1 MAEKTLNT
9 SPMTTRTRLTIVLVT
24 APILAFVVVGGLL
37 ARAVPPREEAY
48 PYLRVFDD
56 VFSLT
61 TTGYVEAVDAGRLM
75 HGAMHGLA
83 EALDSDS
90 AYLTPDEAK
99 VAAGRAP
106 LPAGDVGLVLT
117 RQYYLRVVAAIE
129 GTPAY
134 RAGVRSGDY
143 IRVIDR
149 KPTRDMSVWEG
160 TRMMRGPVG
169 STLTLTILRGN
180 ATEPHVVEL
189 TREALTAPAVSTTTA
204 PGGVGIVRIHTFSD
218 TTPGA
223 LRDAI
228 AQVQK
233 SGAKA
238 VALDLRNCAGGPL
251 AAGIAAARLFVANGI
266 VAQFESRGAKREF
279 TSAGAGDGTVTIP
292 LVVLVDSGTAGPAE
306 LLAAALVGNKRAE
319 LVGERTAG
327 HAALQKLFPLPD
339 GGALWMSYAQYF
351 TVPGDAIHEHGVL
364 PEVVVAQPDLE
375 FGASLPPGDPTMD
388 RAIERL
394 RASGS

>member
-1 MAEKTLNT
+1 
-9 SPMTTRTRLTIVLVT
+9 MTTRTRFTIVLIT

-37 ARAVPPREEAY
+37 ARTAPPRDEAY

-61 TTGYVEAVDAGRLM
+61 TNGYVEPVDPGRLM

-83 EALDSDS
+83 EALDADS

-106 LPAGDVGLVLT
+106 MPAGDVGLVLT
-117 RQYYLRVVAAIE
+117 RQYYLRIVAAID

-134 RAGVRSGDY
+134 RAGLRNGDY

-160 TRMMRGPVG
+160 TRMLRGPVG

-189 TREALTAPAVSTTTA
+189 TREALAIPAVTTSTM
-204 PGGVGIVRIHTFSD
+204 PGGVGVVRVRAFADS
-218 TTPGA
+218 TPGA

-233 SGAKA
+233 GGATSL
-238 VALDLRNCAGGPL
+238 VLDLRHCAGGPL
-251 AAGIAAARLFVANGI
+251 ATGVAAARLFITNGLI
-266 VAQFESRGAKREF
+266 AQFEARGLAREF
-279 TSAGAGDGTVTIP
+279 TSSGPGDGAVTAP
-292 LVVLVDSGTAGPAE
+292 LVVLVDNGTSGPAE
-306 LLAAALVGNKRAE
+306 ILAAALAGNKRAA

-327 HAALQKLFPLPD
+327 RVALQKLFPLPD
-339 GGALWMSYAQYF
+339 GSALWLSYAQYF
-351 TVPGDAIHEHGVL
+351 TVPGEAIHERGL
-364 PEVVVAQPDLE
+364 SPEIVVAQPEVE

-394 RASGS
+394 RARSGS

>member
-1 MAEKTLNT
+1 
-9 SPMTTRTRLTIVLVT
+9 MTTRTRFTIVLIT

-61 TTGYVEAVDAGRLM
+61 TNGYVEPVDPGRLM

-106 LPAGDVGLVLT
+106 LVGGDVGLVLT
-117 RQYYLRVVAAIE
+117 RQYYLRVVAAID

-134 RAGVRSGDY
+134 KAGVRSGDY

-160 TRMMRGPVG
+160 MRMMRGPVG

-189 TREALTAPAVSTTTA
+189 TREALAPAPVSTSVAA
-204 PGGVGIVRIHTFSD
+204 PGVGVVRVRTFAD

-223 LRDAI
+223 LRDTV
-228 AQVQK
+228 AQAQK
-233 SGAKA
+233 AGATSL
-238 VALDLRNCAGGPL
+238 VLDLRNCAGGPL
-251 AAGIAAARLFVANGI
+251 AAGVAAARLFIANGM
-266 VAQFESRGAKREF
+266 VAQFEARGLKREF
-279 TSAGAGDGTVTIP
+279 TSTGAGDGTVTLP
-292 LVVLVDSGTAGPAE
+292 LVVLVDNGTAGPAE
-306 LLAAALVGNKRAE
+306 ILAAALTGNKRAE

-327 HAALQKLFPLPD
+327 HAALQKLFALPD
-339 GGALWMSYAQYF
+339 GGALWMSYAQYY
-351 TVPGDAIHEHGVL
+351 TVPGEVIHERGLL
-364 PEVVVAQPDLE
+364 PDVVVAQPDLE

-394 RASGS
+394 RARSGS